1 MTRILRNKI
10 KHFSFDLW
18 LTLIRSN
25 PEFKKERIRHFTL
38 NYNSFNKTEFEI
50 KVIFETVDKMCNAIN
65 QKTGGNIC
73 TDELYLMTLYLINE
87 GNLEL
92 QKIELNQLKLEMEFL
107 FFKYPPIPI
116 YESILN
122 ELMDLKKRTK
132 ATFNISSN
140 TAFIEGKLLRI
151 LLNDIGFTPLFEF
164 QLYSDE
170 IGFSKPNLA
179 FYSKMYSEVKLLH
192 KQLNKIEIVHIGDNI
207 IADIEGAKSFG
218 INAIDINK
226 HKINEIIE

>member
-1 MTRILRNKI
+1 MRNKI
-10 KHFSFDLW
+10 KHYSFDLW

-38 NYNSFNKTEFEI
+38 KYNSCNKSEFEI

-73 TDELYLMTLYLINE
+73 TDEMYLMTLYLINE
-87 GNLEL
+87 GNFEI
-92 QKIELNQLKLEMEFL
+92 QNFELNKLKLEMEYL
-107 FFKYPPIPI
+107 FFKYPPVPI

-122 ELMDLKKRTK
+122 ELIELKKRTK

-140 TAFIEGKLLRI
+140 TAFIDGKLLRI
-151 LLNDIGFTPLFEF
+151 LLNNIGFAPLFEF
-164 QLYSDE
+164 QIYSDE

-179 FYSKMYSEVKLLH
+179 FYSKMYSEVELLH
-192 KQLNKIEIVHIGDNI
+192 KQLNRIEIAHIGDNI

-226 HKINEIIE
+226 YKIREIIE

>member
-1 MTRILRNKI
+1 MSNKI
-10 KHFSFDLW
+10 KHYSFDLW

-38 NYNSFNKTEFEI
+38 NYNSCNKSEFEI

-73 TDELYLMTLYLINE
+73 SDEMYLMTLHLINE
-87 GNLEL
+87 GNLEM
-92 QKIELNQLKLEMEFL
+92 QNFELNQLKLEMEFL

-122 ELMDLKKRTK
+122 ELIELKKRTK
-132 ATFNISSN
+132 ATFNIASN
-140 TAFIEGKLLRI
+140 TAFIEGKLLRK
-151 LLNDIGFTPLFEF
+151 LLNNIGFAPLFEF
-164 QLYSDE
+164 QIYSDE

-179 FYSKMYSEVKLLH
+179 FYSKMYSEVELLYN
-192 KQLNKIEIVHIGDNI
+192 QLKKNEIAHIGDNI
-207 IADIEGAKSFG
+207 IADIEGAQSFG
-218 INAIDINK
+218 IKAIDINK
-226 HKINEIIE
+226 HKIKEIIE